1 MKNYALK
8 KKVIDFLKNHQ
19 ACREE
24 LCKAMNIQRNALDYH
39 ISNNVPN
46 GSLTKFQA
54 LEIISKY
61 YNEDISNLVEL
72 VKFVK
77 EVA

>member
-39 ISNNVPN
+39 IGNNVPN
-46 GSLTKFQA
+46 ARRS
-54 LEIISKY
+54 
-61 YNEDISNLVEL
+61 
-72 VKFVK
+72 
-77 EVA
+77 